1 MSFIVKNSQLSNESL
16 NSLNT
21 LIEQDINATAAFK
34 LIRIIKFISS
44 IVEDKIKAEKLIFD
58 KWSQKD
64 ENGDQLRAKDDDGV
78 DIPDTVLL
86 SDIDAFSKEMSDLL
100 NVENEVPFDKV
111 NFNDLGLKSIKIKDL
126 IKIEFLFE
134 DFEN

>member
-64 ENGDQLRAKDDDGV
+64 ENGD
-78 DIPDTVLL
+78 
-86 SDIDAFSKEMSDLL
+86 
-100 NVENEVPFDKV
+100 N
-111 NFNDLGLKSIKIKDL
+111 
-126 IKIEFLFE
+126 
-134 DFEN
+134 

>member
-16 NSLNT
+16 NSLNS

-44 IVEDKIKAEKLIFD
+44 IVEDKVKAEKLIFD
-58 KWSQKD
+58 KWTQKD
-64 ENGDQLRAKDDDGV
+64 ENGNQLKAKDENGV
-78 DIPDTVLL
+78 EIPDTVLL
-86 SDIDAFSKEMSDLL
+86 SDIDSFSKEMSDLL
-100 NVENEVPFDKV
+100 NVENEIPFEKI
-111 NFNDLGLKSIKIKDL
+111 NFEDLQLKTIKIKDL

-134 DFEN
+134 DIES

>member
-1 MSFIVKNSQLSNESL
+1 MSFIVKNSQLSNEAL

-44 IVEDKIKAEKLIFD
+44 VVEDKVKAEKLIFD
-58 KWSQKD
+58 KWVQKD
-64 ENGDQLRAKDDDGV
+64 ENGNQLRAKDEDGV

-86 SDIDAFSKEMSDLL
+86 SDIDSFSKEMSDLL
-100 NVENEVPFDKV
+100 NVESEIPFDKM
-111 NFNDLGLKSIKIKDL
+111 NFDDLQLKTIKIKDL

-134 DFEN
+134 DFDN

>member
-21 LIEQDINATAAFK
+21 LIEQDINAPAAFK

-58 KWSQKD
+58 KWSQ
-64 ENGDQLRAKDDDGV
+64 
-78 DIPDTVLL
+78 
-86 SDIDAFSKEMSDLL
+86 
-100 NVENEVPFDKV
+100 
-111 NFNDLGLKSIKIKDL
+111 
-126 IKIEFLFE
+126 
-134 DFEN
+134 

>member
-16 NSLNT
+16 NSLNS

-34 LIRIIKFISS
+34 LIRIIKYISS
-44 IVEDKIKAEKLIFD
+44 IVEDKVKAEKLIFD
-58 KWSQKD
+58 KWVQKD
-64 ENGDQLRAKDDDGV
+64 ENGNQLRAKDDDGV

-86 SDIDAFSKEMSDLL
+86 SDIDSFSKEMSDLL
-100 NVENEVPFDKV
+100 NVENEIPFDKM
-111 NFNDLGLKSIKIKDL
+111 NFDDLQLKTIKIKDL